1 MGCIIINNYY
11 YWDVMPIII
20 VMMKLC
26 YYWFLLIVIDTNKG
40 WKRMHVIMPCRI
52 SYTLY
57 SRGEISIVME
67 SANCML
73 FVVRVNHL

>member
-1 MGCIIINNYY
+1 MGCIIINNYN

-40 WKRMHVIMPCRI
+40 WKRMHVIIPYRR
-52 SYTLY
+52 SYTITQSRGNLY
-57 SRGEISIVME
+57 SNGVSKLYVIRG
-67 SANCML
+67 
-73 FVVRVNHL
+73 